1 MAGVFVVLT
10 LLGVVAFVVG
20 AAIQNR
26 WLEQRIS
33 FYTVAVRGD
42 GIAEG
47 TPVLLSGIEV
57 GEVGDLSILPD
68 NRIHVEILVRERHA
82 GRVRVGSKAEIR
94 RMLGIGE
101 KRIHLVTKD
110 VPKDAPALPP
120 GAMLPADELVDLLD
134 AISRVDI
141 GQYLQ
146 TLDRAV
152 STLELTIKKLEED
165 QRLERMMEAFDHMGP
180 TMQKM
185 SAFIDDVDE
194 PLVALISDP
203 EVKKTFR
210 GASRVFNDPNTR
222 RAMRSVSET
231 MEAER
236 KAELFERMDAVFTKL
251 EPLMEKD
258 GHFTGAMAGADKVFN
273 DERLERIMASFDKMS
288 RGEKLDTLANNLSK
302 LTAHMAAMSPQIP
315 AISKEL
321 LVTLRETT
329 VVLKALQRTWLLD
342 DESEEVRREQK
353 REKDK
358 EKGKKGSL
366 KETRK

>member
-1 MAGVFVVLT
+1 MAGVFVLLT
-10 LLGVVAFVVG
+10 LLGVIGFIVG

-26 WLEQRIS
+26 WLEHRVAFHTI
-33 FYTVAVRGD
+33 AVRGD
-42 GIAEG
+42 GIDEG

-57 GEVGDLSILPD
+57 GEVGGVRILPD
-68 NRIHVEILVRERHA
+68 NRIHVDILVRERHA
-82 GRVRVGSKAEIR
+82 GRIRVGTKAEIR
-94 RMLGIGE
+94 RLLGIGE
-101 KRIHLVTKD
+101 KRIHLVTQD
-110 VPKDAPALPP
+110 VLQGAPALPP
-120 GAMLPADELVDLLD
+120 GAMLPADELIDILD
-134 AISRVDI
+134 AVSRVDI
-141 GQYLQ
+141 GQYLR
-146 TLDRAV
+146 TLDRTV

-185 SAFIDDVDE
+185 SAFIDNVDE

-210 GASRVFNDPNTR
+210 GASRLFNDPNTR

-236 KAELFERMDAVFTKL
+236 KTELLERMDAVFTKL

-258 GHFTGAMAGADKVFN
+258 GHFTGAMAGADKIFN
-273 DERLERIMASFDKMS
+273 DKRLERMIGRLDEVADEDKLS
-288 RGEKLDTLANNLSK
+288 RLVDNMSK
-302 LTAHMAAMSPQIP
+302 LTEQMAAMSPQIP

-321 LVTLRETT
+321 LVTLRETV

-342 DESEEVRREQK
+342 DESKDVRRLMKKE
-353 REKDK
+353 REKRQL
-358 EKGKKGSL
+358 EEGKSP
-366 KETRK
+366 